1 MLKHTNKIYFPFTD
15 QDCLFYVI
23 HEKVSVAP
31 EAFLPHLW
39 TYRSRITLE
48 HLYQILQPQK
58 DTYPILYEFLQQVN
72 AEIFI
77 TSLHTILGISLASY
91 TVSTW
96 CYKVTTPNV

>member
-1 MLKHTNKIYFPFTD
+1 MLKHTIIIYFPFTD
-15 QDCLFYVI
+15 QDRLFYVI
-23 HEKVSVAP
+23 YEKVSVAP

-48 HLYQILQPQK
+48 HLYQILQTQK

-72 AEIFI
+72 TQIFI
-77 TSLHTILGISLASY
+77 TSLHGNLGTSLASY

-96 CYKVTTPNV
+96 YYKTTTTNV